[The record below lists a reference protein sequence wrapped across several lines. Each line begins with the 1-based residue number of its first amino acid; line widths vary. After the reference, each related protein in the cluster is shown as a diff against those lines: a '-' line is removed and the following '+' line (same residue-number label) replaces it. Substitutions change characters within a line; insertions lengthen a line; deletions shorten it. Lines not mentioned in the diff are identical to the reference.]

1 MPVKRELEVS
11 ARCSARS
18 TTAFAFGEN
27 CLSLV
32 SFAIALKKEILRLL
46 QLAGSRHFDAVDSQL
61 GGEIPQHIG
70 LFHGG
75 LVVERVS
82 HG

>member
-1 MPVKRELEVS
+1 MPVKRELEVR

-32 SFAIALKKEILRLL
+32 SFAIALKEAAILVLHVELEERLTFTQWCNSGHDVMQSYL
-46 QLAGSRHFDAVDSQL
+46 PTEPD
-61 GGEIPQHIG
+61 
-70 LFHGG
+70 
-75 LVVERVS
+75 
-82 HG
+82 